1 MICHS
6 QYNVQINWKLIS
18 KITLG
23 GKRYLLLC
31 CYLLVL
37 FVFKIYG
44 ECESMFI
51 SGGISSGV
59 AIATAIKVVKEGS
72 MIENSLL

>member
-18 KITLG
+18 RIKLG
-23 GKRYLLLC
+23 GTGYLLLC
-31 CYLLVL
+31 YYLLVFL
-37 FVFKIYG
+37 VFKIYG

-51 SGGISSGV
+51 SGGDFTSV
-59 AIATAIKVVKEGS
+59 AVAAAIKVVKEGS